1 MTETNMRKYLIIAL
15 AILVGYLIL
24 LWLTWLGQKTA
35 RGEIILQYRH
45 IIAAFAGLIVMVCG
59 LLLLESGAGTTD
71 ARYQPPQ
78 NLNGVIAPGQFV
90 PKAQS
95 PGDR

>member
-1 MTETNMRKYLIIAL
+1 MRKYLIIAL

-24 LWLTWLGQKTA
+24 LWLTWLSQKTA

-45 IIAAFAGLIVMVCG
+45 IIAAFAAVTVMVCG

-71 ARYQPPQ
+71 TRYQPPQ
-78 NLNGVIAPGQFV
+78 YLNGVIAPGQFV
-90 PKAQS
+90 PQAQS
-95 PGDR
+95 SGDK

>member
-1 MTETNMRKYLIIAL
+1 MRKYLIMGL

-24 LWLTWLGQKTA
+24 LGLTWLGRKTA

-45 IIAAFAGLIVMVCG
+45 IIAAFAAIVVMVCG

-71 ARYQPPQ
+71 TRYQPPQ
-78 NLNGVIAPGQFV
+78 NLNGIIAPGQFV
-90 PKAQS
+90 PQVQS
-95 PGDR
+95 SGDK

>member
-1 MTETNMRKYLIIAL
+1 MRNYLIMGL

-24 LWLTWLGQKTA
+24 LGLTWLGRKTA

-45 IIAAFAGLIVMVCG
+45 IIAAFAAIVVMVCG

-71 ARYQPPQ
+71 TRYQPPQ
-78 NLNGVIAPGQFV
+78 NLNGIIAPGQFV
-90 PKAQS
+90 PQVQS
-95 PGDR
+95 SGEK